1 MRLPGGICVVH
12 IVEPRAYADLYVI
25 RLFASGWRREAPGA
39 VDSRMHGNDDRGG
52 GGDGRSHAGS
62 RAGVYSA
69 AMDERTRIRLT
80 KYSTKAG

>member
-1 MRLPGGICVVH
+1 MLSAY
-12 IVEPRAYADLYVI
+12 IVEPEAYADLYVI
-25 RLFASGWRREAPGA
+25 RLFASGRRREAPGA
-39 VDSRMHGNDDRGG
+39 VDSHLRGNDHRGG
-52 GGDGRSHAGS
+52 GRSHAGS